1 MLTTNMKKIKI
12 SHEVPFCL
20 LTKSRE
26 FNDYDYCLP
35 HLMDENEEY
44 RNFFYE
50 SKKMGRYIVMDNSL
64 HELGEAYNSKRLMHW
79 VNEIEPNEF
88 IVPDVWEDYAAS
100 IKNAKLWSYPQ
111 LPANTTK
118 VAVVQAKNIARYIIM
133 DNSLHEL
140 GEAYDS
146 DRLMYWINKLEPD
159 EFIVP
164 DVWEDYAASVR
175 NAKQWATVEM
185 PANTTKVAVVQAK
198 SYHEAVLCTQ
208 AYKDFGYKK
217 IAYSYGASY
226 YNDICPH
233 PNKDLGK
240 AIGRYMVIYELYKQ
254 NVLSMFDRVH
264 LLGTASPIEFGMYKN
279 IDCIESIDTSN
290 PIMAAI
296 GEMPYTKMGLH
307 MKPLANMNKYQ
318 DMSKDFVNEDL
329 VEYNVEMFRQINGL

>member
-1 MLTTNMKKIKI
+1 MKKIKI

-50 SKKMGRYIVMDNSL
+50 SKKIGRYIVMDNSL
-64 HELGEAYNSKRLMHW
+64 HELGEAYNTKRLMHW
-79 VNEIEPNEF
+79 VNEIKPNEF
-88 IVPDVWEDYAAS
+88 IVPDVWED
-100 IKNAKLWSYPQ
+100 K
-111 LPANTTK
+111 
-118 VAVVQAKNIARYIIM
+118 
-133 DNSLHEL
+133 D
-140 GEAYDS
+140 
-146 DRLMYWINKLEPD
+146 
-159 EFIVP
+159 
-164 DVWEDYAASVR
+164 ASVR
-175 NAKQWATVEM
+175 NAKQWSKIELPEGVM
-185 PANTTKVAVVQAK
+185 KVAVVQAK
-198 SYHEAVLCTQ
+198 SVHEAMLCTQ
-208 AYKDFGYKK
+208 AYKDLGYKK

-240 AIGRYMVIYELYKQ
+240 AIGRYMVIYELYRQ

-279 IDCIESIDTSN
+279 MPFIESIDTSN

-296 GEMPYTKMGLH
+296 GEIPYTKMGLH
-307 MKPLANMNKYQ
+307 MKPMANMNKHQ
-318 DMSKDFVNEDL
+318 DMSLDFVNEDL
-329 VEYNVEMFRQINGL
+329 VEYNVEMFRRINGL

>member
-1 MLTTNMKKIKI
+1 MKKIKI

-44 RNFFYE
+44 RVFF
-50 SKKMGRYIVMDNSL
+50 L
-64 HELGEAYNSKRLMHW
+64 NSKN
-79 VNEIEPNEF
+79 V
-88 IVPDVWEDYAAS
+88 
-100 IKNAKLWSYPQ
+100 
-111 LPANTTK
+111 
-118 VAVVQAKNIARYIIM
+118 ARYIIM

-140 GEAYDS
+140 GEAYNS
-146 DRLMYWINKLEPD
+146 DRLMYWVNKLEPD

-175 NAKQWATVEM
+175 NAKQWATVKM

-198 SYHEAVLCTQ
+198 NIHEAMLCTQ
-208 AYKDFGYKK
+208 AYKDLGYKK

-240 AIGRYMVIYELYKQ
+240 AIGRYMVIYDLYKQ
-254 NVLSMFDRVH
+254 DVLSMFDRVH

-279 IDCIESIDTSN
+279 MPFIESIDTSS

-307 MKPLANMNKYQ
+307 IKPMANMNKHQ
-318 DMSKDFVNEDL
+318 DMSLDFVNEDL
-329 VEYNVEMFRQINGL
+329 VEYNVEMFKQINGL

>member
-1 MLTTNMKKIKI
+1 MKKIKI

-44 RNFFYE
+44 RVFF
-50 SKKMGRYIVMDNSL
+50 L
-64 HELGEAYNSKRLMHW
+64 NSKN
-79 VNEIEPNEF
+79 V
-88 IVPDVWEDYAAS
+88 
-100 IKNAKLWSYPQ
+100 
-111 LPANTTK
+111 
-118 VAVVQAKNIARYIIM
+118 ARYIIM

-146 DRLMYWINKLEPD
+146 DRLMYWVNKLEPD

-198 SYHEAVLCTQ
+198 NIHEAIICTQ
-208 AYKDFGYKK
+208 AYKDLGYKK

-240 AIGRYMVIYELYKQ
+240 AIGRYMVIYELYRQ

-279 IDCIESIDTSN
+279 MPFIESIDTSN

-296 GEMPYTKMGLH
+296 GEIPYTKMGLH